1 MLDLIHKI
9 PSPSGRGLGEAN
21 EKKLIRAPS
30 SPQIK
35 HQAKILRRQMT
46 PAEQKLWQHLRNRRL
61 FGLKFRRQHPFCRF
75 ILDFFCHKHLLV
87 VEVDGGIHEFQSAH
101 DEMRTEW
108 LQQQGYRVV
117 RFKNED
123 VISNIDGV
131 LTKIARVCGR
141 ID

>member
-1 MLDLIHKI
+1 M
-9 PSPSGRGLGEAN
+9 
-21 EKKLIRAPS
+21 
-30 SPQIK
+30 
-35 HQAKILRRQMT
+35 
-46 PAEQKLWQHLRNRRL
+46 WQHLRNRRL
-61 FGLKFRRQHPFCRF
+61 FGLKFRRQHPLGRF

-87 VEVDGGIHEFQSAH
+87 VEVDGGIHEFQSEH

-131 LTKIARVCGR
+131 LTEIAKVCGR